1 MASQLIS
8 TQRLTEVC
16 QRILQHWEVPADD
29 ALYVAESLVHAD
41 LRGIHSHGTLRLAR
55 YVRELRD
62 GITNPCPRI
71 AVLDEGMAMA
81 RVDGDGGLGQL
92 VGRRAMEVCIAK
104 AQTTGTATVTACRS
118 RHFGV
123 AGAYASMALEADLIG
138 LAMTVASPRLTPT
151 GGAEPLFGNHP
162 IAMAVPGDQDFPL
175 IIDAAMGSIAAG
187 KLQLAAASGSPISPG
202 LARNLDGTPTTDPQ
216 AALSGSIVPIG
227 EHKGYGLTLLVE
239 ILAGLLSGAPYFGVK
254 REEVGEHMRDKGIG
268 HFFMAIDP
276 SRFMS
281 VPAFRQ
287 AVADMTHRLKTS
299 TRMPGVEEI
308 LVPGEM
314 EERLRRERLR
324 LGIPLADATVEA
336 LRELSGE
343 CGEDAL
349 LP

>member
-1 MASQLIS
+1 MDSQLIS
-8 TQRLTEVC
+8 TQSLTQVC
-16 QRILQHWEVPADD
+16 QRILQHQGVPSDD
-29 ALYVAESLVHAD
+29 ALYVAETLVDAD

-62 GITNPCPRI
+62 GITNPRPHI
-71 AVLDEGMAMA
+71 TVLDEGAAFA
-81 RVDGDGGLGQL
+81 RVDGDGGMGQL
-92 VGRRAMEVCIAK
+92 VGRRAMGVCITK
-104 AQTTGTATVTACRS
+104 AQTAGTATVTACRS
-118 RHFGV
+118 RHFGT
-123 AGAYASMALEADLIG
+123 AGAYAGMALEVDLIG

-187 KLQLAAASGSPISPG
+187 KLQLAAASGTPIPAG

-216 AALSGSIVPIG
+216 AALTGSIVPIG

-239 ILAGLLSGAPYFGVK
+239 ILAGLLGGAPYFGVK

-281 VPAFRQ
+281 ASAFRE
-287 AVADMTHRLKTS
+287 AVAHMSHGIKAS
-299 TRMPGVEEI
+299 TRMPGVQEI

-324 LGIPLADATVEA
+324 LGIPLAVSTVDA
-336 LRELSGE
+336 LRELADE
-343 CGEDAL
+343 CGEAAL